1 VAGDRRTRYLIL
13 GAAAIAAL
21 LVFRHH
27 GPRAQ
32 HVRVVLG
39 AKAAKVTTLTLALH
53 ERADDDPLRHARF
66 DYAKGAAPRVAAWD
80 LEAPSGVYTV
90 RVEAETIEGRRT
102 VEREVTLAEGTASVD
117 VVEALP

>member
-1 VAGDRRTRYLIL
+1 MAGDRRTRYLIL

-21 LVFRHH
+21 LVFRLH

-39 AKAAKVTTLTLALH
+39 AKSAKVTALTLALH
-53 ERADDDPLRHARF
+53 EHPDDDPLRRARF
-66 DYAKGAAPRVAAWD
+66 EYARGAAPRVASWD
-80 LEAPSGVYTV
+80 LEAPSGAYTV
-90 RVEAETIEGRRT
+90 RVEAETTEGRRT